1 MLANM
6 IVHNKKIVN
15 SKSFFLNTTCDSKP
29 KNKSSSLKLMS
40 YLEHINITGLSG
52 NIEFNKR
59 LRTNLK
65 LSIVNKKKETTDL
78 VILR

>member
-1 MLANM
+1 
-6 IVHNKKIVN
+6 
-15 SKSFFLNTTCDSKP
+15 
-29 KNKSSSLKLMS
+29 MS

-78 VILR
+78 VFLH